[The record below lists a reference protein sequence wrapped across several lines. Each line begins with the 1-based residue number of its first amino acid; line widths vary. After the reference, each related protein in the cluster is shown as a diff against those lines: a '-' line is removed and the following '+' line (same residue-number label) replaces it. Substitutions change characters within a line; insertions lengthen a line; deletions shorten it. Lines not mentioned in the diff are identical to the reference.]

1 MKVMYLPK
9 FLHNY
14 SLSRVALLL
23 FMLVLFAVGAVPSYF
38 SGKWA
43 WVSPPNLVNLNQ
55 LRELTKTGLN
65 LSEWETSE
73 PQMVKIGGR
82 NWVQQNIQEGDRFV
96 AGLLLLNQTGS
107 MHQPQVEWM
116 DIDGFWRW
124 KKDSERSL
132 TFEVNP
138 ESTPNPDE
146 SVEVKA
152 RFFRGWT
159 TDQTYAIAQWYS
171 WPTGGNP
178 APFSWFWRDRLA
190 QLQGN
195 RLPWVAVTA
204 IIPIEPFG
212 EIESVRPLVESLSQ
226 NIQSALIE
234 GPFNPLTTRAI
245 PGDS

>member
-1 MKVMYLPK
+1 MYLPK

-96 AGLLLLNQTGS
+96 AGLLLLNQTGP

-124 KKDSERSL
+124 KTDSARSL

-138 ESTPNPDE
+138 ESTPTPDE

-159 TDQTYAIAQWYS
+159 PAQTYAIAQWYS

>member
-1 MKVMYLPK
+1 MYLPK

-14 SLSRVALLL
+14 SLARVALLL

-43 WVSPPNLVNLNQ
+43 WVSPPNLVNLNE
-55 LRELTKTGLN
+55 LKELTKTGLTLN
-65 LSEWETSE
+65 GWETSA
-73 PQMVKIGGR
+73 PQIVKIGGR
-82 NWVQQNIQEGDRFV
+82 NWVQQNIEEGDRFV
-96 AGLLLLNQTGS
+96 GGLLLLPQTGP

-116 DIDGFWRW
+116 DINGFWRW
-124 KKDSERSL
+124 KSDSERSL

-146 SVEVKA
+146 PVQVKA

-159 TDQTYAIAQWYS
+159 TAQTYALAQWYS
-171 WPTGGNP
+171 SPTGGNP
-178 APFSWFWRDRLA
+178 APWSWFWRDRLA

-195 RLPWVAVTA
+195 RLPWVAVNV

-212 EIESVRPLVESLSQ
+212 DIESVRPLVESLSQ
-226 NIQSALIE
+226 TIQNALIE
-234 GPFNPLTTRAI
+234 GPFTPAI
-245 PGDS
+245 KSE

>member
-1 MKVMYLPK
+1 MSSMKVMYLPK
-9 FLHNY
+9 FLQNY
-14 SLSRVALLL
+14 SLARVALLL

-43 WVSPPNLVNLNQ
+43 WVSPPNLVNLNEI
-55 LRELTKTGLN
+55 RELTKTGLT
-65 LSEWETSE
+65 LSGWETSA
-73 PQMVKIGGR
+73 PQIVKIGGR

-96 AGLLLLNQTGS
+96 GGLLLLNQTGP

-124 KKDSERSL
+124 KTDSERSL

-138 ESTPNPDE
+138 ESSPNGDQG
-146 SVEVKA
+146 VQVKA
-152 RFFRGWT
+152 RLLRGWT
-159 TDQTYAIAQWYS
+159 TAQTYAIAQWYG

-195 RLPWVAVTA
+195 RLPWVAVNI

-212 EIESVRPLVESLSQ
+212 DIESVRPLIESLSQ
-226 NIQSALIE
+226 TIQQALIE
-234 GPFNPLTTRAI
+234 GPFTPWTK
-245 PGDS
+245 SE

>member
-1 MKVMYLPK
+1 MYLPK

-65 LSEWETSE
+65 LSGWETSE
-73 PQMVKIGGR
+73 PQIVKIGGR

-96 AGLLLLNQTGS
+96 AGLLLLNQTGP

-124 KKDSERSL
+124 KTDSERAL

-159 TDQTYAIAQWYS
+159 TAQTYAIAQWYS

-195 RLPWVAVTA
+195 RLPWVAVTV